1 MKGVIVHNFR
11 SRFFIKGENI
21 AEKDM
26 QFALVGL
33 MLNNTIK
40 HNMEREHYLRAD
52 FLDSN

>member
-1 MKGVIVHNFR
+1 MESLYIILDLGSL
-11 SRFFIKGENI
+11 SRGENI

-52 FLDSN
+52 FLYSN